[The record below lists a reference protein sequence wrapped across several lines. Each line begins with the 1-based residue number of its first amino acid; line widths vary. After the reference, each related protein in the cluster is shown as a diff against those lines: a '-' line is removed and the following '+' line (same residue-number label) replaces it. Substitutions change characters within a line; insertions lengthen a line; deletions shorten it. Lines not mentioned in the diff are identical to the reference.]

1 MMENG
6 HGGVVMGSEISGGIK
21 NVYVEN
27 CKMDSPELDRAIRFK
42 TNSNRGGIIENI
54 YVRNV
59 EIGEVKE
66 AILRIESSYDIKNEG
81 TDTLFTVIRNIN
93 LDSLKCESSKYALLV
108 EGIKDVDC
116 VYDIKISNSEFN
128 GVKNGNNISWIRDIY
143 LHNVRINGELI
154 DEKVK

>member
-1 MMENG
+1 M
-6 HGGVVMGSEISGGIK
+6 HG
-21 NVYVEN
+21 
-27 CKMDSPELDRAIRFK
+27 
-42 TNSNRGGIIENI
+42 
-54 YVRNV
+54 NV

-81 TDTLFTVIRNIN
+81 TDTLFTTIRNIN

-116 VYDIKISNSEFN
+116 VYDIRISNSEFN
-128 GVKNGNNISWIRDIY
+128 GVKNGNQISWIRDIY